1 MISTINWIMPL
12 LLLPGVGLLL
22 LSTSARFG
30 QLHAEVHQLFEDEAL
45 ANMTTVHHLLHR
57 ARLFRYA
64 LTALYAS
71 SAFFAMS
78 GIFGAA
84 LDVLWPEAAQQVVLA
99 MAAGGAIGLLIAS
112 VLLVRESTLSLV
124 IIESHVAALENRQGK
139 P

>member
-30 QLHAEVHQLFEDEAL
+30 QLHAEVHQLFEDAAL
-45 ANMTTVHHLLHR
+45 GNLTVVHDLLQR

-71 SAFFAMS
+71 SAFFAVGGIS
-78 GIFGAA
+78 GAVLDILWPGAA
-84 LDVLWPEAAQQVVLA
+84 SGVVLA
-99 MAAGGAIGLLIAS
+99 MAATGTICLLIAS
-112 VLLVRESTLSLV
+112 VLLVRESTLSLA
-124 IIESHVAALENRQGK
+124 IIESHVAALERLQ
-139 P
+139 

>member
-30 QLHAEVHQLFEDEAL
+30 QLHAEVHQLFEDAAL
-45 ANMTTVHHLLHR
+45 GNLTVVQDLLQR

-64 LTALYAS
+64 LTSLYTS
-71 SAFFAMS
+71 SAFFAVG
-78 GIFGAA
+78 GILGAV
-84 LDVLWPEAAQQVVLA
+84 LDILWPDAASAVVLA
-99 MAAGGAIGLLIAS
+99 MAAAGTISLLVAS

-124 IIESHVAALENRQGK
+124 IIESHVAALERLQR
-139 P
+139 